1 MKKNQIFT
9 EGPIVPALITFAI
22 PIIFTK
28 FLQSFY
34 GAADLLIVGRYSD
47 AASVSA
53 VATGSQ
59 LMGSIT
65 FVIAD
70 LALGTTI
77 ILGQLIGQK
86 RREECGRVIGATIS
100 LFLLIGVVAA
110 VAIQF
115 LAPLLA
121 GWMNAPEEAFEQT
134 VAYVRICGAGAV
146 FIVGYNILG
155 SIFRGIGDS
164 RMPLVSVIIA
174 SVFNIAGDLILV
186 KGFGMG
192 AKGAALATVAA
203 QGLSVLLSVLIIRK
217 RGLPFEFRIKDIGFH
232 RAHISRIFSLG
243 VPVALQDVLVSLSF
257 LIITALL
264 NKLGV
269 TASAGVGVAE
279 KLCNLIMLVPN
290 AFEQAMSSFV
300 AQNYGARNMARANK
314 ALFWGITISFIFN
327 VILAYVSFFHGVAL
341 SGIFSV
347 DPAVCA
353 ASADY
358 LKSYSID
365 CLLTAFLFCFLGYFN
380 GCGKTRFFFL
390 QGLAGAF
397 FVRIPLAVLFS
408 RIEPVSLFRIGL
420 ATPASSVVQTTMCII
435 YFIILSK
442 QLKKEGFR

>member
-9 EGPIVPALITFAI
+9 EGPIVPALISFVI
-22 PIIFTK
+22 PIVFTK

-34 GAADLLIVGRYSD
+34 GAADLLIVGRFSD

-53 VATGSQ
+53 VSTGSQ

-77 ILGQLIGQK
+77 ILGQLIGEK
-86 RREECGRVIGATIS
+86 RTEECGRVIGSTIS
-100 LFLLIGVVAA
+100 MFIVLGAA
-110 VAIQF
+110 AAIVLQF
-115 LAPLLA
+115 LASSLA

-134 VAYVRICGAGAV
+134 VAYIRICGAGAV

-164 RMPLVSVIIA
+164 RMPLISVIIA
-174 SVFNIAGDLILV
+174 SVFNIAGDLLLV

-192 AKGAALATVAA
+192 ARGAAYATVAA
-203 QGLSVLLSVLIIRK
+203 QGLSVLLSILIIR
-217 RGLPFEFRIKDIGFH
+217 RNGLPFRFSKADIGFH
-232 RAHISRIFSLG
+232 KAHISRIISLG
-243 VPVALQDVLVSLSF
+243 LPVAMQDVLVSLSF
-257 LIITALL
+257 LIITAIL

-279 KLCNLIMLVPN
+279 KLCILIMLVPN

-300 AQNYGARNMARANK
+300 AQNYGARNMTRANR
-314 ALFWGITISFIFN
+314 ALFWGISISFVFN
-327 VILAYVSFFHGVAL
+327 AVMAYFSFFHGVAM
-341 SGIFSV
+341 SGLFSA

-358 LKSYSID
+358 LKSYAID
-365 CLLTAFLFCFLGYFN
+365 CLLTAFFFCFLGYFN
-380 GCGKTRFFFL
+380 GCGRTRFFFL

-397 FVRIPLAVLFS
+397 CVRIPLAILFS

-420 ATPASSVVQTTMCII
+420 STPCSSLVQTVMCII
-435 YFIILSK
+435 YFVILQK
-442 QLKKEGFR
+442 QLKQKGYK